1 MSSTAES
8 TAHPSDNSNWRAVP
22 PHMATSAT
30 TSQFVSARTQAGN
43 NSASVSTG
51 TDPPIIPLTRGTPSP
66 ERGPSVSPGS
76 PTPGTSSPS
85 APTGLTARVVSAPDG
100 TYYLIHEA
108 TGLRM
113 DVIDDDNIIATDE
126 LSHILPNQPQ
136 GSEHTEPLPSSES
149 DLPDTLGSEAA
160 GSIPNPVRSA
170 DTKIT
175 DFIAEVGPESLTR
188 DQMNTLNQIRGAIAT
203 GRDRLFTTTAMAL
216 DHQHETTRNH
226 ATLVQFRD
234 EVAAQFAVLHGE
246 IYKRTDQFHNCISDN
261 VKALRELGV
270 SEMVLGKILSTAA
283 HIRADKLKQP
293 YLPQPAPLGR
303 APLDPDLVA
312 SANIA
317 LPPRRRGETDE
328 EFDKRADA
336 VMGRKHKAS
345 AAFVVSEDAGH
356 YEPTRHGTTGLTARF
371 EDVGSI
377 STACYILSREGEE
390 KSRGSPE
397 PEDVR
402 NPEQDWR

>member
-1 MSSTAES
+1 
-8 TAHPSDNSNWRAVP
+8 
-22 PHMATSAT
+22 MATSAT

-51 TDPPIIPLTRGTPSP
+51 TDPPTIPLT
-66 ERGPSVSPGS
+66 GPSVSPGS

-85 APTGLTARVVSAPDG
+85 APTGLTARVVSAPNG

-113 DVIDDDNIIATDE
+113 DVIDDDN
-126 LSHILPNQPQ
+126 ILPNQPQ

-160 GSIPNPVRSA
+160 GSIPNPVRST

-293 YLPQPAPLGR
+293 YLPHPAPLGR

-336 VMGRKHKAS
+336 VMGPNTSWYHWTYS
-345 AAFVVSEDAGH
+345 
-356 YEPTRHGTTGLTARF
+356 P
-371 EDVGSI
+371 I
-377 STACYILSREGEE
+377 
-390 KSRGSPE
+390 RG
-397 PEDVR
+397 R
-402 NPEQDWR
+402 G